1 MTEIEKVNDL
11 EDQRRALY
19 EAERDAISKYEAVAS
34 PGPSRFV
41 EVMDFQLAEW
51 LHELRSDVKAA
62 KAAREAFDVEHPI
75 QNTY

>member
-1 MTEIEKVNDL
+1 MTDNENISNL

-19 EAERDAISKYEAVAS
+19 ESEREAIAKYEAVAS

-51 LHELRSDVKAA
+51 LHELRSDIKSAT
-62 KAAREAFDVEHPI
+62 AAREAFDLEHPKQSI
-75 QNTY
+75 